1 MRLLE
6 STSWWSVVMN
16 EQVGRWL
23 WGTSRFLGY
32 AIVLKWNGSEGDGWV
47 ELCGL
52 VLAIRSSSY
61 VLMELCFSTIC
72 GYRVGSEKDR
82 ADARGDHPN
91 QPRNNA
97 V

>member
-1 MRLLE
+1 M
-6 STSWWSVVMN
+6 S
-16 EQVGRWL
+16 RWADGF
-23 WGTSRFLGY
+23 WGASGFSGY
-32 AIVLKWNGSEGDGWV
+32 AIVLKCNGSEGDGWI
-47 ELCGL
+47 ELYGL
-52 VLAIRSSSY
+52 ALQSASSSY